1 MRKNLLSMALGVSF
15 ILFGGTVFGQLQS
28 TPPGGGNQK
37 SVVIQY
43 LGKISYVKVVYNSP
57 DVAGREGQ
65 IWGQLI
71 PYGKSNLGFGASNSD
86 NPSPWRAG
94 ANENTVIHFSHDVII
109 QGQDLAAGSY
119 GLFIEPSEEGPWKVI
134 FSKETNAWGS
144 FFYVPEDE
152 VLSVEAIPEDS
163 EFREFLTFEFLDRKV
178 DETTLAMIW
187 ENKKLPFKIEVKNSN
202 DIILASLKSELKNN
216 SGFAF
221 NNWVQAANWASNAGY
236 HDQAI
241 AWADNAISLPFIGQ
255 RNFNTM
261 STKATVLRN
270 AGKAD
275 EATAI
280 MDEAVNQP
288 DATAFQIHAYGRQ
301 LIAADM
307 KDKAL
312 TVFKMNHKKNDGIW
326 PTNYG
331 LARGY
336 SALGDYKNALKYIKI
351 AQTKVPENDTLNPP
365 VIQQNIEKLEKGED
379 IN

>member
-1 MRKNLLSMALGVSF
+1 MALGVSF

-152 VLSVEAIPEDS
+152 VLSVEAVPEDS